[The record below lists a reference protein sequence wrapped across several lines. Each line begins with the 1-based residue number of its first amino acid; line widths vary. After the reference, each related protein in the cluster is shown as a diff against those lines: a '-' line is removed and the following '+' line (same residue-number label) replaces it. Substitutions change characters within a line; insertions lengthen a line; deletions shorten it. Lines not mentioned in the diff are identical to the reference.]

1 MELRAILDANGNLL
15 HVGKQYTYS
24 TDGQLIPFE
33 LGSADYS
40 ADPLAD
46 QAKAY
51 PAYWREIPSNW
62 EYLDTYRVGKLFPLA
77 DDRLIHAR
85 KKLLV
90 PGIRT
95 GGKSVFKDVKEARD
109 TLTQWMIDN
118 PEK

>member
-1 MELRAILDANGNLL
+1 METTPRTPRDAVGALL
-15 HVGKQYTYS
+15 KAGALYRVGP
-24 TDGQLIPFE
+24 DGALHHEQEEF
-33 LGSADYS
+33 A

-62 EYLDTYRVGKLFPLA
+62 EYLDTYRVGKLFPLG

-95 GGKSVFKDVKEARD
+95 GGKSMFKDIKESRD
-109 TLTQWMIDN
+109 TLTQWLIDN
-118 PEK
+118 PEN